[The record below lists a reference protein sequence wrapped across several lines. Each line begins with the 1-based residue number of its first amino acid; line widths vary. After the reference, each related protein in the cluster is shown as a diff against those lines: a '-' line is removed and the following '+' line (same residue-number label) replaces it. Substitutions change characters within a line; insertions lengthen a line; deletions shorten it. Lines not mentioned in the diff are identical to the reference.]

1 VARLTAGSSQPVPS
15 AASGAVKGLMRRA
28 KIRTEVAGDDDDIDA
43 ALDILAAALAQ
54 DTPDPEL
61 LDMLEQAGGRSGHAA
76 QRVND
81 MFQRYGI
88 NRKVQAPEPRAT
100 QTYPAA
106 RSTQTQNA
114 AQVRQTG
121 EAPAAAPTPPPA
133 AAPPSTDGDEPPPPP
148 PFSTSSGYPE
158 PETGN
163 RAPGQRTP
171 ALNFTPGASAADVE
185 ELITELT
192 QSYYAGDYQVTVET
206 ANRILQA
213 QPGNATAL
221 EYRQKSEDNLIRGV

>member
-1 VARLTAGSSQPVPS
+1 
-15 AASGAVKGLMRRA
+15 
-28 KIRTEVAGDDDDIDA
+28 
-43 ALDILAAALAQ
+43 
-54 DTPDPEL
+54 
-61 LDMLEQAGGRSGHAA
+61 LDMLEQAGSRSGHAA

-121 EAPAAAPTPPPA
+121 ETPSAAPLPPT
-133 AAPPSTDGDEPPPPP
+133 AAPSSEDGDEPPPPP
-148 PFSTSSGYPE
+148 RFSTSSGYPA
-158 PETGN
+158 PETGT
-163 RAPGQRTP
+163 RAPGQRKP
-171 ALNFTPGASAADVE
+171 AMNFTPGASAADVE

-192 QSYYAGDYQVTVET
+192 QSYYAGD
-206 ANRILQA
+206 
-213 QPGNATAL
+213 
-221 EYRQKSEDNLIRGV
+221 